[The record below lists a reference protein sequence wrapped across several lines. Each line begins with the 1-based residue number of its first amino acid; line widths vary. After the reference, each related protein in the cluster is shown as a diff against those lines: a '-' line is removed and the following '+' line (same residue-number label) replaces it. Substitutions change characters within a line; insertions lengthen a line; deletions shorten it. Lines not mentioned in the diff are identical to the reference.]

1 MIIDIQRGTERPY
14 YIAKKGLRPEGVYVR
29 QGYSS
34 VPATDTAIRKMIT
47 ETDGDHFE
55 DMRSLDQELT
65 FCETKKE
72 FQKRNITL
80 EQPQM
85 KTLGII
91 NQDGIYTN
99 LALLLSDQCVH
110 TIKTAV
116 FDLKTEMNLLDLYL
130 HKWKQYMITLTS
142 EIKHIQL
149 LKNFIELIIEIIQ
162 K

>member
-1 MIIDIQRGTERPY
+1 MI
-14 YIAKKGLRPEGVYVR
+14 K
-29 QGYSS
+29 
-34 VPATDTAIRKMIT
+34 

-116 FDLKTEMNLLDLYL
+116 FEGKKNILVLHIRLLVLTLSSLYSMGVL
-130 HKWKQYMITLTS
+130 FLFEYL
-142 EIKHIQL
+142 
-149 LKNFIELIIEIIQ
+149 
-162 K
+162 